1 MPDILST
8 DRSTNTTCPYC
19 GVGCGV
25 TVRQQD
31 AQLLPVAGDS
41 AHPANTG
48 RLCVKGSALHET
60 LGAKRRLL
68 YPEIR
73 GQRVSWDT
81 ALDTVAAKLRET
93 VAQYGPD
100 SAALYLSG
108 QLLTEDYYVANKLFK
123 GFVGTANV
131 DTNSRLCMSSAVA
144 AQARAFGEDAV
155 PACYEDLEI
164 ADLVILIGSN
174 SAWAH
179 PVLHQR
185 LLKAKRERP
194 QMKLVV
200 IDPRRTE
207 SCDQADLHLPIAPGG
222 DAFLF
227 NGLLSYLAS
236 ENCIDRDYVEKH
248 TNGFEAAIAVARQ
261 SFSETSMDLH
271 STADLCGLD
280 AAAVALFFR
289 WFAETDRTVTLFSQ
303 GINQSSSGTD
313 KGNAIINCHLAT
325 GRVGKPGASPFS
337 ITGQPNAMGGREVGG
352 LANMLAVHRGFDEQS
367 IAEVGQFWKAPN
379 MARAPGLKAVPLFEA
394 IERGDVKFLW
404 VLATNPLVSLPE
416 ADRWRRALEKCET
429 VIVSDCV
436 RDTDTTQLAHI
447 LLPAVGW
454 GEKDGTVTNSERCIS
469 RQRAFLPAA
478 GEARADWWALSEI
491 GKRLGHQ
498 QAFDFHSAR
507 DVFVEYAAL
516 TGINRGSTLQLDISG
531 LAGLNEEHYNAMAP
545 RQWPVR
551 AGESVA
557 NSASNSVDNSVG
569 NSAGNSAGTS
579 QRLFGDGQF
588 STPDRRARFIAIV
601 PQWPQEAP
609 QSLGSDESPLALPFF
624 LNTGR
629 VRDHWHTMTR
639 TAESERLNRHR
650 AEPYVEIHPDDAL
663 AYNVAPGDIV
673 ELKNRH
679 GSALL
684 RARIEEGQRQ
694 GSLFVP
700 MHWSDQFAA
709 KARIDALVTAHV
721 DPHSGQPELKHAR
734 VTLQRVHSEWQGL
747 LLSTERLPLPRD
759 SYWAGV
765 PVAGGWAYWLAGATA
780 IQEAEQQLRA
790 LVPGEES
797 LQFIDADTHDRRHAW
812 IEDDNTLRAVL
823 ILKLAANESGER
835 DNSELPEAWWLASR
849 LGQNLSAIDRRV
861 LLTGHP
867 PGEQADQGTMIC
879 SCFQVSES
887 RICAAIAEGA
897 RSAEQLGEKLRCGT
911 NCGSCVP
918 EINRLIRTTKPVVVP
933 AEIIRVG

>member
-1 MPDILST
+1 MSEIV
-8 DRSTNTTCPYC
+8 TNTTCPYC

-25 TVRQQD
+25 TVRQQNLT
-31 AQLLPVAGDS
+31 LLPVAGDES
-41 AHPANTG
+41 HPANVG

-60 LGAKRRLL
+60 LGQKRRLL
-68 YPEIR
+68 YPEILGAR
-73 GQRVSWDT
+73 TSWDV
-81 ALDTVAAKLRET
+81 ALNEITTRLQKTIAEH
-93 VAQYGPD
+93 GPN

-108 QLLTEDYYVANKLFK
+108 QLLTEDYYVGNKLFK

-155 PACYEDLEI
+155 PACYDDVEI
-164 ADLVILIGSN
+164 ADLVILMGSN

-194 QMKLVV
+194 AMKLVV

-236 ENCIDRDYVEKH
+236 ENQLDEKYIEQH
-248 TNGFEAAIAVARQ
+248 TNGFEAAIAAARQ
-261 SFSETSMDLH
+261 SAPDLQ
-271 STADLCGLD
+271 SVADQCGLD
-280 AAAVALFFR
+280 VAAVALFFR
-289 WFAETDRTVTLFSQ
+289 WFAETARTVTLFSQ

-352 LANMLAVHRGFDEQS
+352 LANMLAVHRGFDAASVE
-367 IAEVGQFWKAPN
+367 AVGNFWQAPN
-379 MARAPGLKAVPLFEA
+379 MARTPGLKAVPLFEA

-404 VLATNPLVSLPE
+404 ILATNPLVSLPE

-436 RDTDTTQLAHI
+436 RDTDTSQLAHI
-447 LLPAVGW
+447 LLPATGW

-478 GEARADWWALSEI
+478 GEAKADWWALAEI
-491 GKRLGHQ
+491 GKRLGFAE
-498 QAFDFHSAR
+498 AFSYRNAR

-516 TGINRGSTLQLDISG
+516 SGINRDTPLQFDISG
-531 LAGLNEEHYNAMAP
+531 LATLDDAGFDAMLP
-545 RQWPVR
+545 QQWPVTR
-551 AGESVA
+551 ADAETGSVA
-557 NSASNSVDNSVG
+557 PA
-569 NSAGNSAGTS
+569 
-579 QRLFGDGQF
+579 RLFGDGLF
-588 STPDRRARFIAIV
+588 ATSDRRANFMAIE
-601 PQWPQEAP
+601 PRWPQSIANAET
-609 QSLGSDESPLALPFF
+609 PFV

-639 TAESERLNRHR
+639 TAESERLSRHR
-650 AEPYVEIHPDDAL
+650 SEPYVEIHPHDAAQL
-663 AYNVAPGDIV
+663 GIAADDIV

-679 GSALL
+679 SVALL
-684 RARIEEGQRQ
+684 RARIEEGQRRA
-694 GSLFVP
+694 SVFVP
-700 MHWSDQFAA
+700 MHWNDQFAA
-709 KARIDALVTAHV
+709 RARVDALVTAAV
-721 DPHSGQPELKHAR
+721 DPFSGQPELKHATVALRR
-734 VTLQRVHSEWQGL
+734 VDTEWHGL
-747 LLSTERLPLPRD
+747 LLCTERLALPRD
-759 SYWAGV
+759 NYWAAA
-765 PVAGGWAYWLAGATA
+765 PVADGWVYWLAGTGSLLA
-780 IQEAEQQLRA
+780 AEQQLRDV
-790 LVPGEES
+790 LVASGVHARHLGEES
-797 LQFIDADTHDRRHAW
+797 LQFIDAEHQDRRHAW
-812 IEDDNTLRAVL
+812 VDGEQLQAVL
-823 ILKLAANESGER
+823 ILKNFSKEH
-835 DNSELPEAWWLASR
+835 SELPDGWWLASL
-849 LGQNLSAIDRRV
+849 LGQNLSANDRRV

-867 PGEQADQGTMIC
+867 PGEQADCGAMIC
-879 SCFQVSES
+879 SCFQVSEKS
-887 RICAAIAEGA
+887 ITAAIETGA
-897 RSAEQLGEKLRCGT
+897 RTAEALGEKLRCGT

-918 EINRLIRTTKPVVVP
+918 ELNRLIRANKVREVP
-933 AEIIRVG
+933 AEIVRLG

>member
-1 MPDILST
+1 MPDLRST
-8 DRSTNTTCPYC
+8 DEPINTTCPYC

-25 TVRQQD
+25 TVRQQA
-31 AQLLPVAGDS
+31 AQLLPVAGDV
-41 AHPANTG
+41 AHPANGG

-60 LGAKRRLL
+60 VGQKRRLL
-68 YPEIR
+68 YPEVVHPEK
-73 GQRVSWDT
+73 GSARVSWDS
-81 ALDTVAAKLRET
+81 ALDTIAERLQRT
-93 VAQYGPD
+93 ITQHGPN

-164 ADLVILIGSN
+164 ADLVILVGSN

-207 SCDQADLHLPIAPGG
+207 SADQADLHLPIAPGG

-227 NGLLSYLAS
+227 NGLLNYLAT
-236 ENCIDRDYVEKH
+236 NNLVDRPYIARH
-248 TNGFEAAIAVARQ
+248 TNGFEAAIAAARQ
-261 SFSETSMDLH
+261 SFSETGGDLL
-271 STADLCGLD
+271 AVAELCGLD
-280 AAAVALFFR
+280 VAVVALFFR
-289 WFAETDRTVTLFSQ
+289 WFAQTERTVTLFSQ

-325 GRVGKPGASPFS
+325 GRIGKPGASPFS

-352 LANMLAVHRGFDEQS
+352 LANMLAAHRGFDEQS
-367 IAEVGQFWKAPN
+367 IAAVGEFWEAPN

-394 IERGDVKFLW
+394 IERGDIKFIW
-404 VLATNPLVSLPE
+404 ILATNPLVSMPE
-416 ADRWRRALEKCET
+416 ADRWRRALAQCET

-478 GEARADWWALSEI
+478 GEAKPDWWQLSEI
-491 GKRLGHQ
+491 GKRLGHAA
-498 QAFDFHSAR
+498 AFNYRNAR

-516 TGINRGSTLQLDISG
+516 TGINADSPLQLDISG
-531 LAGLNEEHYNAMAP
+531 LAALTDQHYDAMAP
-545 RQWPVR
+545 LQWPVPQGDVTNGSR
-551 AGESVA
+551 
-557 NSASNSVDNSVG
+557 
-569 NSAGNSAGTS
+569 
-579 QRLFGDGQF
+579 RLFGDGQF
-588 STPDRRARFIAIV
+588 STPDRRARFLAIA
-601 PQWPQEAP
+601 PEWPRSTA
-609 QSLGSDESPLALPFF
+609 SDETPALGFV

-650 AEPYVEIHPDDAL
+650 AEPYVEIHPDDARQQDL
-663 AYNVAPGDIV
+663 ASGDIV

-679 GSALL
+679 GSALV
-684 RARIEEGQRQ
+684 RVRIEEGQRR

-709 KARIDALVTAHV
+709 RARVDALVTAHV
-721 DPHSGQPELKHAR
+721 DPFSGQPELKHAR
-734 VTLQRVHSEWQGL
+734 VSLQRVHTEWHGL
-747 LLSTERLPLPRD
+747 LLSVQRLTLPRD

-765 PVAGGWAYWLAGATA
+765 PVTGGWAYWLAGADD
-780 IQEAEQQLRA
+780 IQIADARLRA
-790 LVPGEES
+790 LVAGEES
-797 LQFIDADTHDRRHAW
+797 LQFIDDDTHDRRHAW
-812 IEDDNTLRAVL
+812 IDDNQLRAVL
-823 ILKLAANESGER
+823 ILKNAVSPEPG
-835 DNSELPEAWWLASR
+835 ELPEAWWLASR

-867 PGEQADQGTMIC
+867 PGEQADQGAMIC

-887 RICAAIAEGA
+887 SICSAIKAGA
-897 RSAEQLGEKLRCGT
+897 RTAEQLGETLRCGT

-918 EINRLIRTTKPVVVP
+918 ELNRLIRSQP
-933 AEIIRVG
+933 AAVIEKIVSVI

>member
-1 MPDILST
+1 MPEIV
-8 DRSTNTTCPYC
+8 TNTTCPYC

-31 AQLLPVAGDS
+31 AQLLPVAGNS
-41 AHPANTG
+41 VHPANAG

-60 LGAKRRLL
+60 VGQKRRLL

-73 GQRVSWDT
+73 GERVSWDN
-81 ALDTVAAKLRET
+81 ALDTISTRLQKTISEH
-93 VAQYGPD
+93 GPD

-144 AQARAFGEDAV
+144 AQVRAFGEDAV
-155 PACYEDLEI
+155 PACYEDVEL

-194 QMKLVV
+194 EMKLVV

-207 SCDQADLHLPIAPGG
+207 SCDQADLHLPIAPGA

-227 NGLLSYLAS
+227 NGLLSYLANNNLVDQ
-236 ENCIDRDYVEKH
+236 EYIDDH
-248 TNGFEAAIAVARQ
+248 TNGFEAAIAAARQ
-261 SFSETSMDLH
+261 SFPATRGDLH

-280 AAAVALFFR
+280 VAAVALFFR
-289 WFAETDRTVTLFSQ
+289 WFAATPRTVTLFSQ

-352 LANMLAVHRGFDEQS
+352 LANMLAVHRGFDESS
-367 IAEVGQFWKAPN
+367 IKAVGDFWQAPN
-379 MARAPGLKAVPLFEA
+379 MARTAGLKAVPLFEA

-404 VLATNPLVSLPE
+404 ILATNPLVSMPE
-416 ADRWRRALEKCET
+416 ADRWKRALEKCET

-436 RDTDTTQLAHI
+436 RNTDTTQFAQI
-447 LLPAVGW
+447 LLPATGW

-478 GEARADWWALSEI
+478 GEAKADWWALSEV
-491 GKRLGHQ
+491 GKRLGFEK
-498 QAFDFHSAR
+498 AFNYRSAA
-507 DVFVEYAAL
+507 DVFVEFAGLSA
-516 TGINRGSTLQLDISG
+516 INRDSTLQFDISG
-531 LAGLNEEHYNAMAP
+531 LATLDKERYDAMAP
-545 RQWPVR
+545 IQWPVP
-551 AGESVA
+551 VA
-557 NSASNSVDNSVG
+557 SDQKSEHSS
-569 NSAGNSAGTS
+569 S
-579 QRLFGDGQF
+579 RLFGDGQF
-588 STPDRRARFIAIV
+588 STPDRRARFIAV
-601 PQWPQEAP
+601 EPQWPQSIAN
-609 QSLGSDESPLALPFF
+609 SATPFT

-650 AEPYVEIHPDDAL
+650 AEPYVEIHPDDAKDFGVG
-663 AYNVAPGDIV
+663 NGDIV
-673 ELKNRH
+673 ELNNRH
-679 GSALL
+679 GAALL
-684 RARIEEGQRQ
+684 RARIEEGQRR

-700 MHWSDQFAA
+700 MHWNDQFAA
-709 KARIDALVTAHV
+709 KARVDALVTAHV
-721 DPHSGQPELKHAR
+721 DPHSGQPELKHAKVSLR
-734 VTLQRVHSEWQGL
+734 RVHTEWQGL
-747 LLSTERLPLPRD
+747 LLSTERLPLARD
-759 SYWAGV
+759 HYWAGV
-765 PVAGGWAYWLAGATA
+765 PVAGGWAYWLSGSTS
-780 IQEAEQQLRA
+780 IQRAETQLRK
-790 LVPGEES
+790 LIGGEES
-797 LQFIDADTHDRRHAW
+797 LQFIDAEHADRRHAW
-812 IEDDNTLRAVL
+812 IEDDKLSAVL
-823 ILKLAANESGER
+823 ILKLQSTDSDITNNG
-835 DNSELPEAWWLASR
+835 ELPEAWWLASL
-849 LGQNLSAIDRRV
+849 LGQNLSASDRRV

-867 PGEQADQGTMIC
+867 PGEQADQGAMIC

-887 RICAAIAEGA
+887 SICAAIETGA
-897 RSAEQLGEKLRCGT
+897 NTSEKLGEKLRCGT

-918 EINRLIRTTKPVVVP
+918 ELNRLIRTASAHVVE
-933 AEIIRVG
+933 EIVRVG

>member
-8 DRSTNTTCPYC
+8 DKLTNTTCPYC

-31 AQLLPVAGDS
+31 AQLLPVAGDV
-41 AHPANTG
+41 AHPANIG

-68 YPEIR
+68 YPEFVHPEKG
-73 GQRVSWDT
+73 GQRVSWDA
-81 ALDTVAAKLRET
+81 ALDTIAEKLRAT
-93 VAQYGPD
+93 VAQHGPD

-144 AQARAFGEDAV
+144 AQVRAFGEDAV
-155 PACYEDLEI
+155 PACYEDVEI

-227 NGLLSYLAS
+227 SGLLSYLAN
-236 ENCIDRDYVEKH
+236 ENMVDRDYVEKH

-261 SFSETSMDLH
+261 SAPDLH

-280 AAAVALFFR
+280 VAAVALFFS

-352 LANMLAVHRGFDEQS
+352 LANMLAVHRGFDDTS
-367 IAEVGQFWKAPN
+367 IAEVGQFWNAPN

-404 VLATNPLVSLPE
+404 ILATNPLVSLPE

-478 GEARADWWALSEI
+478 GEARADWWALAEI
-491 GKRLGHQ
+491 GKRLGFES
-498 QAFDFHSAR
+498 AFGFRNAR

-516 TGINRGSTLQLDISG
+516 SGINRDSPLQFDISG
-531 LAGLNEEHYNAMAP
+531 LATLNDEHYETMAP
-545 RQWPVR
+545 LQWPVR
-551 AGESVA
+551 TDAP
-557 NSASNSVDNSVG
+557 NDD
-569 NSAGNSAGTS
+569 S

-588 STPDRRARFIAIV
+588 STPDRRARFIAV
-601 PQWPQEAP
+601 TPEWPR
-609 QSLGSDESPLALPFF
+609 ESPHSAGSAETPFF

-650 AEPYVEIHPDDAL
+650 AEPYVEIHPDDAR
-663 AYNVAPGDIV
+663 ADRVANGDIV

-679 GSALL
+679 GSVLL
-684 RARIEEGQRQ
+684 RARIEEGQRR

-700 MHWSDQFAA
+700 MH
-709 KARIDALVTAHV
+709 
-721 DPHSGQPELKHAR
+721 
-734 VTLQRVHSEWQGL
+734 
-747 LLSTERLPLPRD
+747 
-759 SYWAGV
+759 
-765 PVAGGWAYWLAGATA
+765 
-780 IQEAEQQLRA
+780 
-790 LVPGEES
+790 
-797 LQFIDADTHDRRHAW
+797 
-812 IEDDNTLRAVL
+812 
-823 ILKLAANESGER
+823 
-835 DNSELPEAWWLASR
+835 
-849 LGQNLSAIDRRV
+849 
-861 LLTGHP
+861 
-867 PGEQADQGTMIC
+867 
-879 SCFQVSES
+879 
-887 RICAAIAEGA
+887 
-897 RSAEQLGEKLRCGT
+897 
-911 NCGSCVP
+911 
-918 EINRLIRTTKPVVVP
+918 
-933 AEIIRVG
+933 

>member
-1 MPDILST
+1 MPDILAT
-8 DRSTNTTCPYC
+8 DRLTETTCPYC

-25 TVRQQD
+25 TVRQRD
-31 AQLLPVAGDS
+31 AQLLPVAGS
-41 AHPANTG
+41 VAHPANGG

-60 LGAKRRLL
+60 LAQKRRLL
-68 YPEIR
+68 YPEFVHPET
-73 GQRVSWDT
+73 GSQRVSWDV
-81 ALDTVAAKLRET
+81 ALDTVAARLRDT
-93 VAQYGPD
+93 VEKYGPD

-155 PACYEDLEI
+155 PACYEDVEI

-174 SAWAH
+174 AAWAH

-207 SCDQADLHLPIAPGG
+207 SADQADLYLPIAPGG

-227 NGLLSYLAS
+227 NGLLTYLADTAH
-236 ENCIDRDYVEKH
+236 IDRAWIAAH
-248 TNGFEAAIAVARQ
+248 TNGLEAAIAVARQ
-261 SFSETSMDLH
+261 SSPDLA
-271 STADLCGLD
+271 SVAESCGLGV
-280 AAAVALFFR
+280 AAVALFFQ
-289 WFAETDRTVTLFSQ
+289 WFATHERTVTLFSQ

-367 IAEVGQFWKAPN
+367 IAQVGEFWRAPN
-379 MARAPGLKAVPLFEA
+379 MAREPGLKAVPLFEA

-404 VLATNPLVSLPE
+404 ILATNPLVSMPE
-416 ADRWRRALEKCET
+416 ADRWRRALAKCET

-436 RDTDTTQLAHI
+436 RDTDTTQLASI

-478 GEARADWWALSEI
+478 GEAKPDWWALAEI
-491 GKRLGHQ
+491 GRRLGHGD
-498 QAFDFHSAR
+498 AFAYRNAR

-516 TGINRGSTLQLDISG
+516 SGINADTPLQFDISA
-531 LAGLNEEHYNAMAP
+531 LAALDDDQYEALQPA
-545 RQWPVR
+545 QWPLP
-551 AGESVA
+551 AGS
-557 NSASNSVDNSVG
+557 
-569 NSAGNSAGTS
+569 SAGDAA
-579 QRLFGDGQF
+579 RLFGDGLY
-588 STPDRRARFIAIV
+588 STPDRRARFIAV
-601 PQWPQEAP
+601 TPQWPQSHYRAD
-609 QSLGSDESPLALPFF
+609 QPFV

-650 AEPYVEIHPDDAL
+650 AEPYVEIHPDDAH
-663 AYNVAPGDIV
+663 AAGIAQDDIV
-673 ELKNRH
+673 ELRNTH

-684 RARIEEGQRQ
+684 RARVDAGQQR

-709 KARIDALVTAHV
+709 RACIDALVTAHV
-721 DPHSGQPELKHAR
+721 DPFSGQPELKHAR
-734 VTLQRVHSEWQGL
+734 VALRRVDVRWHGL
-747 LLSTERLPLPRD
+747 LLSCERLSLPRD
-759 SYWAGV
+759 DYWACV
-765 PVAGGWAYWLAGATA
+765 PVAGGWVYWLAGRGEIQA
-780 IQEAEQQLRA
+780 IEQTLRA
-790 LVPGEES
+790 CLPGEES
-797 LQFIDADTHDRRHAW
+797 LQFVDADQSDRRHAW
-812 IEDDNTLRAVL
+812 IEGECLRAVL
-823 ILKLAANESGER
+823 MLSMRSHDES
-835 DNSELPEAWWLASR
+835 DQKSELPEAWWLASR
-849 LGQNLSAIDRRV
+849 LGQNLNANDRRV

-867 PGEQADQGTMIC
+867 PGEQADQGAMIC
-879 SCFQVSES
+879 TCFQVSEN
-887 RICAAIAEGA
+887 AIRGAITAGA
-897 RSAEQLGEKLRCGT
+897 RNAEQLGEKLRCGT

-918 EINRLIRTTKPVVVP
+918 ELNRLIRA
-933 AEIIRVG
+933 AESEAAA